1 MAKYCG
7 RCGSKLDE
15 QTGRC
20 PVCDKVNGAA
30 GKRINPEMGWRPEK
44 PRKAQKRKRK
54 RRIWI
59 VILVVIFVLAG
70 MALAGFL
77 MHQGQLAIP
86 MEAEDE
92 GPVVE
97 RDVPE
102 TDTSGFTYYPSSEEN
117 IAPVEDSGLFFV
129 NNEILVMLESE
140 EQRPQL
146 ENALA
151 EIGGEIV
158 GELPLVAQYQVL
170 LDEPRTSNDMEA
182 LCAELEKTEGVES
195 ASLNYAFELDEEYY
209 PNDKKWQDKWGD
221 IPAGINWGV
230 EAIDAPEAW
239 EHRDDMEIVNI
250 GVFDCMFNVSHEDL
264 EFAEDPFGNILA
276 LNAVKKGDLEWSS
289 HGNHVAGTIAA
300 GFDNQVGISGIA
312 VRSNLYGVS
321 YKGLCRTGCSSIQW
335 MNAGLYYL
343 IAEKDCSAIN
353 MSFGHDSMAFN
364 ASRECNAAINDL
376 NLINTSI
383 SNLLER
389 LIDQG
394 KQFVVCVAAGNQ
406 NEENNSSFW
415 GNNKYQY
422 FLKDPDDTNYPYD
435 YIRYSD
441 YLNYLESGEEDD
453 NSIYER
459 YRNQKSTIK
468 KRLISGNV
476 DAVNEIVAGIENQ
489 KVAERIIVVGAVEN
503 TGSHKEGGFL
513 WFGGTEVHD
522 GYAVTSYSQCGSRV
536 DVVAPGED
544 IYSTVK
550 TGYGKKGGTSM
561 AAPHVSG
568 VAAMIFSLDPDI
580 KGERVKEIIKESATG
595 SYGTEGY
602 GLLNANNAVERVL
615 EDQNVTET
623 EASAQ
628 SPSVDNSNIPDE
640 AQEFNGHYYL
650 ICSPNQVTTWEEA
663 AAYCQDLGGYLATI
677 TSQEE
682 NTFLTSL
689 ITGVGRRSA
698 YIGLSDKEE
707 GTWTWVTGEDISY
720 HNWRENE
727 PNNDDGDEYY
737 VMVYDDGSW
746 NDANFIYE
754 EGRPS
759 ERNVQCYIKA
769 RDSSLNLREE
779 PKHESDLAHEVT
791 SETTLMKFY
800 GQIQQG
806 LGSDGQMHDWYKV
819 YIGSYVSGWARS
831 DLIKKVDQKSIQGN
845 DGVAFVC
852 EWGPYAA
859 EGSTGN
865 NPSTP
870 SGFGSGASSPVRD
883 VVLVLDVSGSM
894 DGNPMEETK
903 TAAVRFIETV
913 LQENNARI
921 GIVTYDSQAER
932 IADFSTNE
940 AQLEQA
946 VQSINS
952 GSSTDIESGLR
963 EAQSMLA
970 SSQANKKILV
980 LMSDGE
986 PNEGKEGD
994 ELVAYADAIKAKG
1007 VRIYTL
1013 GFFTSLSDKSAA
1025 QSLMERIA
1033 TDGCHYEV
1041 ASAEDLVF
1049 FFGDMADQI
1058 NGQKYI
1064 YVRIACPVD
1073 VSVTYN
1079 GERLS
1084 SAESDLNMRTGFGTL
1099 TFEENEEAAQEN
1111 QDDRVKILRL
1121 KEGVDYDLELVGTGR
1136 GLMDYTIAFMD
1147 EEGEYSD
1154 FRTFENVRIT
1164 DTTAIDTVAGVSAT
1178 SELNIDEDGDGKYDR
1193 KLRAE
1198 ANGHGE
1204 EVAVA
1209 AWVYV
1214 AAAAVVMLVLID
1226 ICMLVILKKRKKRK
1240 GR

>member
-15 QTGRC
+15 RTGRC

-30 GKRINPEMGWRPEK
+30 GQRINPEMGRRPEN
-44 PRKAQKRKRK
+44 PRKPQKPKKK

-70 MALAGFL
+70 IAAVGFL

-86 MEAEDE
+86 METEDE

-97 RDVPE
+97 RDVSE

-129 NNEILVMLESE
+129 NNEILVILESQ
-140 EQRPQL
+140 EQRPHL

-170 LDEPRTSNDMEA
+170 LDKPYTSNDMEA
-182 LCAELEKTEGVES
+182 FCAELEKTEGVEN

-239 EHRDDMEIVNI
+239 EHRDDMGIVNI
-250 GVFDCMFNVSHEDL
+250 GVFDGMFNTSHEDL
-264 EFAEDPFGNILA
+264 EFVEEPLGNILA
-276 LNAVKKGDLEWSS
+276 LNAVEKGDLAWSS

-312 VRSNLYGVS
+312 VRTNLYGVS
-321 YKGLCRTGCSSIQW
+321 CAGLRQTEYSSTQW
-335 MNAGLYYL
+335 LNAGFYYL
-343 IAEKDCSAIN
+343 IAGKNCSVIN
-353 MSFGHDSMAFN
+353 MSFGNDSLTFN
-364 ASRECNAAINDL
+364 ASRGCNAAINDL
-376 NLINTSI
+376 NRINTSV
-383 SNLLER
+383 SDLLER

-435 YIRYSD
+435 YINYSD
-441 YLNYLESGEEDD
+441 YLNYLESDEEDD
-453 NSIYER
+453 DSFYER
-459 YRNQKSTIK
+459 YRDQKSEIK
-468 KRLISGNV
+468 KRLVSGNV

-522 GYAVTSYSQCGSRV
+522 GYAVTAYSECGSRV

-580 KGERVKEIIKESATG
+580 TGERVKEIIKESATG

-615 EDQNVTET
+615 ENQNET
-623 EASAQ
+623 EAPAQ
-628 SPSVDNSNIPDE
+628 SPPVDNSNVPSE

-663 AAYCQDLGGYLATI
+663 SAYCQNLGGYLATI

-689 ITGVGRRSA
+689 ITGAGRRSA
-698 YIGLSDKEE
+698 YIGMSDKEE
-707 GTWTWVTGEDISY
+707 KGNWTWVTGEAFSY

-727 PNNDDGDEYY
+727 PNNDDGDEDY
-737 VMVYDDGSW
+737 VMIYGDGSW

-759 ERNVQCYIKA
+759 EKNVQCYVKA
-769 RDSSLNLREE
+769 RDSSLNLRAE
-779 PKHESDLAHEVT
+779 PKYESDLAHEVT
-791 SETTLMKFY
+791 SDTTLMKFY
-800 GQIQQG
+800 GQVQQG

-831 DLIKKVDQKSIQGN
+831 DLIKQVDQKSVQGN

-859 EGSTGN
+859 EGTTGN
-865 NPSTP
+865 DPSTP
-870 SGFGSGASSPVRD
+870 SGSGSGASSSVRD

-894 DGNPMEETK
+894 SGTPMEETK
-903 TAAVRFIETV
+903 TAAIRFIETV
-913 LQENNARI
+913 LQENARI
-921 GIVTYDSQAER
+921 GIVTYDSQAVR
-932 IADFSTNE
+932 IADFSANE

-946 VQSINS
+946 IQSINS
-952 GSSTDIESGLR
+952 GGSTDIEAGLQ
-963 EAQSMLA
+963 EAHAMLA
-970 SSQANKKILV
+970 GSQADKKILV

-986 PNEGKEGD
+986 PNEGRVGD
-994 ELVAYADAIKAKG
+994 ELVDYADTIKAQG

-1013 GFFTSLSDKSAA
+1013 GFFESLSNKSEA

-1079 GERLS
+1079 GETLNS
-1084 SAESDLNMRTGFGTL
+1084 SENNQNLRTAFGTL
-1099 TFEENEEAAQEN
+1099 TFEENDEALSEGA
-1111 QDDRVKILRL
+1111 DDRVKVLRL
-1121 KEGVDYDLELVGTGR
+1121 KEGIDYDLELVGTGR
-1136 GLMDYTIAFMD
+1136 GIMNYTIGFMD
-1147 EEGEYSD
+1147 EAGEYSD
-1154 FRTFENVRIT
+1154 LRKFENVKIT
-1164 DTTAIDTVAGVSAT
+1164 KNTEIDTVAGVS
-1178 SELNIDEDGDGKYDR
+1178 SESVLNIDEDGDGKYDL
-1193 KLRAE
+1193 KLRAGE
-1198 ANGHGE
+1198 NGYGE
-1204 EVAVA
+1204 EVVIEN
-1209 AWVYV
+1209 WVYL
-1214 AAAAVVMLVLID
+1214 AVICACILVLID
-1226 ICMLVILKKRKKRK
+1226 VILIIVLKNRKRKK